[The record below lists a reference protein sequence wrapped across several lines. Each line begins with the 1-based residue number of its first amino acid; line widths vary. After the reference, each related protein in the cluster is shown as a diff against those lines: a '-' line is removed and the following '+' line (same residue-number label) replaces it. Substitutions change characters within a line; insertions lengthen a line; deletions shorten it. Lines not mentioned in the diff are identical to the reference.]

1 MESSYCYFAPKTIM
15 SEEINMTV
23 SSSNVT
29 YECDKDTSTDN
40 DSKKSSASSSTTELT
55 QQDDD
60 DVENTQMFEQGVEKV
75 KKNLI
80 NEEEFR
86 FINHSEPIHIF
97 LKVKPLTIQEIAKQK
112 NQVEDLLFFFT
123 IF

>member
-1 MESSYCYFAPKTIM
+1 MESSYCYFAPKTITT
-15 SEEINMTV
+15 EEINITV
-23 SSSNVT
+23 SSAT
-29 YECDKDTSTDN
+29 YECDKDTSSDN
-40 DSKKSSASSSTTELT
+40 DSKKSSASSSTSELT

-60 DVENTQMFEQGVEKV
+60 TENTQMFEQGVEKV

-112 NQVEDLLFFFT
+112 GQVAKAFNFFLFST
-123 IF
+123 KI

>member
-1 MESSYCYFAPKTIM
+1 MSSA
-15 SEEINMTV
+15 
-23 SSSNVT
+23 T
-29 YECDKDTSTDN
+29 YECDKDTSSDN
-40 DSKKSSASSSTTELT
+40 DSKKSSASSSTSELT

-60 DVENTQMFEQGVEKV
+60 TENTQMFEQGVEKV

-112 NQVEDLLFFFT
+112 GQVAKAFNFFLFST
-123 IF
+123 KI